1 MDPDQQA
8 ALDQLQ
14 QSTKNIGPPLIL
26 DGASYNTTYDF
37 KALGF
42 MVVKGLIDKSL
53 LHARTLNSMKQKVI
67 KSPKIRYINNNK
79 GSGDNDEGIGQRLQI
94 ITKKIDGEDLN
105 ATRIFTRAQKNI
117 LSACREP
124 VMEHARSLLGI
135 NGSID
140 LVETVLL
147 SLDNS
152 TVIQTPHPDLD
163 SYYDSKAVLAI
174 VSLEDHTTFIIYA
187 KTHNWQEN
195 DQRRIGC
202 RYGLL
207 AGDALFFHPS
217 CIHAGDSYVKSNIR
231 LHYYAFEAGT
241 KWKEDSAYDLPTDY
255 ARKITHNPEVT
266 ATTLKRTLSARESRK
281 RTSEAKRLRD
291 ERRTEYLMQEMGI
304 QKVFRDILYEFYEYI
319 HAQLLIIA
327 TDCLEAI
334 DEKLASGQPH
344 SL

>member
-1 MDPDQQA
+1 MDPDQRA

-14 QSTKNIGPPLIL
+14 QSTNNLGPPLIL
-26 DGASYNTTYDF
+26 DGKSYNSTYDF
-37 KALGF
+37 KTFGF
-42 MVVKGLIDKSL
+42 MVVKGLVDKSL

-94 ITKKIDGEDLN
+94 ITKKIDGEDFN

-124 VMEHARSLLGI
+124 VMKHARSLLGI

-187 KTHNWQEN
+187 RTHNWKEN

-241 KWKEDSAYDLPTDY
+241 KWEEDSAYDLPTDY

-266 ATTLKRTLSARESRK
+266 VKTLKRTLSARESRK
-281 RTSEAKRLRD
+281 RTSEAKRLMT
-291 ERRTEYLMQEMGI
+291 ERGAENLMREKGL
-304 QKVFRDILYEFYEYI
+304 QKAASDILREFYEFTD
-319 HAQLLIIA
+319 AKCVEIA
-327 TDCLEAI
+327 TECLEAI
-334 DEKLASGQPH
+334 DNKLVSGQPH

>member
-8 ALDQLQ
+8 ALNQLQ
-14 QSTKNIGPPLIL
+14 QSTNNLGPPLIL

-37 KALGF
+37 KTLGF
-42 MVVKGLIDKSL
+42 MVVKGLLDKSML
-53 LHARTLNSMKQKVI
+53 PSRTLNSMKRNFLENRKV
-67 KSPKIRYINNNK
+67 RYINNNK
-79 GSGDNDEGIGQRLQI
+79 SSGDNDEGVGQRLQI
-94 ITKKIDGEDLN
+94 ITKKKDGEDLE
-105 ATRIFTRAQKNI
+105 ATRTFSRAQRNI
-117 LSACREP
+117 LVACREP

-140 LVETVLL
+140 LFETVLL

-163 SYYDSKAVLAI
+163 SEYDSKAVLAL
-174 VSLEDHTTFIIYA
+174 VSLEDHTTFIIFA
-187 KTHNWQEN
+187 KTHNWEEN

-217 CIHAGDSYVKSNIR
+217 CIHAGDSYAKSNLRI
-231 LHYYAFEAGT
+231 HYYAFVAGT
-241 KWKEDSAYDLPTDY
+241 EWEEDSAYDLPTDY

-266 ATTLKRTLSARESRK
+266 ANTLKRTLSARESRR

-291 ERRTEYLMQEMGI
+291 ERVRVDLFAGRSVISAAARVSSEY
-304 QKVFRDILYEFYEYI
+304 F
-319 HAQLLIIA
+319 
-327 TDCLEAI
+327 
-334 DEKLASGQPH
+334 DECFENELASH
-344 SL
+344 LNELE